1 MNSAQHE
8 NPKNQLHI
16 TMCLHPLIYI
26 NSEVLGSAET
36 DVTDVTPDNMYINPP
51 LPGDGE
57 ELETPIKDEWK
68 SFIRDCKFVIKEAG
82 YSIIKSEQNNA
93 TKKSEYVITYG
104 LGNITC
110 GTVVCNLQVS
120 ENPFD
125 AAFPE
130 EYKEKV
136 QEYLKENNI
145 LDGIAREAGIDFQV
159 EQVTIDDIKISS
171 WCDTITEL
179 YELMRNQVKKRG
191 D

>member
-1 MNSAQHE
+1 MNPAQLDS
-8 NPKNQLHI
+8 NKTQIHI
-16 TMCLHPLIYI
+16 TMYLHPLIYI

-36 DVTDVTPDNMYINPP
+36 DVTPDNMYINHP

-57 ELETPIKDEWK
+57 ELEPPIKDEWK
-68 SFIRDCKFVIKEAG
+68 SFIRDCKFVIKEVG
-82 YSIIKSEQNNA
+82 FTIIKSEQNNA
-93 TKKSEYVITYG
+93 AKKSEHVITYG
-104 LGNITC
+104 LENIPC
-110 GTVVCNLQVS
+110 GTVVCNLRVS

-125 AAFPE
+125 SAFPE

-145 LDGIAREAGIDFQV
+145 IDGTTREAGIDFQV
-159 EQVTIDDIKISS
+159 EKVTIDDLKISS